1 MEEKDIKRKK
11 RRKTFLPPKM
21 NLHLNSNEKYK
32 AFKIEKSENNGPV
45 DPRNLKKIPLV
56 SYRNDLYELN
66 NETKLVERIDKMA
79 AWQNYTITVL
89 PEESPMSSSLSWI
102 WDKTAHK
109 ELKEFYFKENKKML
123 YYFLNDVKKAAKY
136 HFREVSFNKESFE
149 KYKNNKSLEPPNLVI
164 TLDRL
169 ERKIPKDEEYNPNDA
184 FVDEIINLFIDTGL
198 YDKEKEGKLVIAREV
213 YFTK

>member
-1 MEEKDIKRKK
+1 MYAAALFCFEKIKI
-11 RRKTFLPPKM
+11 FNFFQNIL
-21 NLHLNSNEKYK
+21 YK
-32 AFKIEKSENNGPV
+32 EGVGI
-45 DPRNLKKIPLV
+45 
-56 SYRNDLYELN
+56 Y
-66 NETKLVERIDKMA
+66 NET
-79 AWQNYTITVL
+79 N
-89 PEESPMSSSLSWI
+89 
-102 WDKTAHK
+102 
-109 ELKEFYFKENKKML
+109 
-123 YYFLNDVKKAAKY
+123 
-136 HFREVSFNKESFE
+136 REMFE